1 MLLWHFLLTKLR
13 GGMRKRSR
21 KCMDIKLLTVLR
33 SGKPSKMLGL
43 SPLIITGNSVC
54 LICNLY
60 ELMSYGVI
68 DRFMICNLN

>member
-1 MLLWHFLLTKLR
+1 
-13 GGMRKRSR
+13 
-21 KCMDIKLLTVLR
+21 MDIKLLTVLR

-43 SPLIITGNSVC
+43 SPLIITGNSAC

-68 DRFMICNLN
+68 GRFTICNLN